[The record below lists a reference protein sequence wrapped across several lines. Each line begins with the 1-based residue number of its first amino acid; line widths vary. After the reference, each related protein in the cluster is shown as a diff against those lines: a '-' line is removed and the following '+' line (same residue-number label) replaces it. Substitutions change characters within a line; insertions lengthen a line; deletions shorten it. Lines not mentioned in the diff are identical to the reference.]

1 MASVL
6 PAHRCTSPLGV
17 VPVGWGV
24 GVGHC
29 RDAASFPENGPFIS
43 LWDFFWGPKLCLF
56 FFKGMV
62 FMLVLSAGYA
72 SS

>member
-17 VPVGWGV
+17 VLVGWEV

-29 RDAASFPENGPFIS
+29 RGAASFPENGPFIS
-43 LWDFFWGPKLCLF
+43 LGAFYGGLSFV
-56 FFKGMV
+56 V
-62 FMLVLSAGYA
+62 FTGV
-72 SS
+72 